1 VSLIASLLLQLR
13 FQTRDARR
21 RSAEEQ
27 MDLRAERLSWGPVSL
42 EQIDE
47 WHREPL
53 RAATNAD
60 HEVWPLYPYSMA
72 DPHFDDFWTG
82 LRAGQA
88 RGARMP
94 FAVCLDGECVG
105 ISCYLNIDAA
115 QDSCDI
121 GGTYYR
127 PDARGGIVNPAAK
140 LLLLG
145 HAFASGARRVVFRV
159 DSINARS
166 RAAVTKLGA
175 VQEGILR
182 QDRMVWTGRLRD
194 TVVFSVLQDEWP
206 AVETGLRARLG
217 ER

>member
-1 VSLIASLLLQLR
+1 VALEPI
-13 FQTRDARR
+13 
-21 RSAEEQ
+21 EE
-27 MDLRAERLSWGPVSL
+27 R
-42 EQIDE
+42 
-47 WHREPL
+47 HREPL
-53 RAATNAD
+53 RAAANAD
-60 HEVWPLYPYSMA
+60 PDIWPLYPYSMA
-72 DPHFDDFWTG
+72 DPHFEEFWTG
-82 LRAGQA
+82 LRDRQA
-88 RGARMP
+88 SGVALP

-145 HAFASGARRVVFRV
+145 HAFDSGARRVAFKV
-159 DSINARS
+159 DAINARS

-182 QDRMVWTGRLRD
+182 QDRVVWTGRVRD
-194 TVVFSVLQDEWP
+194 TVLFSILCEEWP
-206 AVETGLRARLG
+206 EVEAGLRERLG
-217 ER
+217 SY